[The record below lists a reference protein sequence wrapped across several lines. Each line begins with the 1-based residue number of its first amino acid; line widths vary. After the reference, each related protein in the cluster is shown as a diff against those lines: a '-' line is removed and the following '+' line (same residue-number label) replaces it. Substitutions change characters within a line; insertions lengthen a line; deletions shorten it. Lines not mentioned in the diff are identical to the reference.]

1 MLNSFPPDLEAV
13 VVGAGGGIGHALLE
27 QLRADP
33 AVARVHGFSRRSET
47 PIELTD
53 EASIAA
59 AAEAVDAPRLVIVAT
74 GLLHSEGRGPEKRLA
89 DLDPAFLGEAFA
101 VNAIG
106 PALVM
111 KHFAPRMPR
120 EGKAVLA
127 VLTARV
133 GSIADNRSGGWY
145 GYRAAKA
152 AANQLVR
159 TAAIEIGARRP
170 NAICVALH
178 PGTVDTPLSAPFQRN
193 VPDGKLFT
201 PGFAASRLLSVIDGL
216 SPADNGS
223 FLAWDGQVIPF

>member
-1 MLNSFPPDLEAV
+1 M
-13 VVGAGGGIGHALLE
+13 
-27 QLRADP
+27 
-33 AVARVHGFSRRSET
+33 ARVHGFSRRSET